1 MSRKGFSR
9 NQRLEGEI
17 RSVLAETL
25 LQDVKDPRLEGV
37 IVSTVRL
44 NRDGTLATIFFS
56 LIGDSEK
63 ERQAAD
69 GFAAASPFL
78 RRTLGRRMRIRIL
91 PSLEFARDESFEY
104 GAKLDRLFDKLH
116 SEGVIPP
123 TEEDPGAE
131 S

>member
-17 RSVLAETL
+17 RSVLAEAL

-44 NRDGTLATIFFS
+44 NRDGTLATVYFS
-56 LIGDSEK
+56 LIGDDER

-69 GFAAASPFL
+69 GFSAASPFL
-78 RRTLGRRMRIRIL
+78 RRTLGRRMRIRTL
-91 PSLEFARDESFEY
+91 PGLEFERDQSYEY
-104 GAKLDRLFDKLH
+104 GDKLERLFDRLNTGNV
-116 SEGVIPP
+116 ETAE
-123 TEEDPGAE
+123 TEKQEDE